1 MTYAKYSN
9 MFLLLFIA
17 CLQTACAANKV
28 RLIADYPIETGR
40 VFNKSQIG
48 GLSGIAFDAKTN
60 TLLSIS
66 DDAWVDQPRLFEFDF
81 QLTEKSFSVTPKNV
95 IYLKNSKNKN
105 FLTGTIDFED
115 LTLAGNEIYA
125 SSEGN
130 KFSLLKVHP
139 EIYVYN
145 REGKFIRF
153 IDVPEKFI
161 NKDNKSGVRENMS
174 FESLTSTKEG
184 DVLFVANEQGLL
196 QDAEVTTKEAG
207 STVRIIKYKN
217 DQAVA
222 EYPYLLDKLEDKTGD
237 NGLVAMVALNE
248 NSLFTL
254 ERSYLNDLKK
264 NVIRVYKVDLSNA
277 TEVSH
282 LAGLKNQ
289 NYQVAKKELVVD
301 FKDIV
306 DAISDKKLDNMEAMT
321 LGPILPNGNPTLIFV
336 SDNNFSKHQ
345 KTLFIA
351 LEVVIN

>member
-1 MTYAKYSN
+1 MNSAKYSK
-9 MFLLLFIA
+9 MILLLIVTCF
-17 CLQTACAANKV
+17 QSACAANKV

-40 VFNKSQIG
+40 VFNNSQIG

-66 DDAWVDQPRLFEFDF
+66 DDAWVDQPRIVEFDF
-81 QLTEKSFSVTPKNV
+81 QLTEKSFSATPKNI
-95 IYLKNSKNKN
+95 IYLKNEKNKK
-105 FLTGTIDFED
+105 FATGVIDFED
-115 LTLAGNEIYA
+115 ISIVGDEIYA

-130 KFSLLKVHP
+130 KLSKNKVHP

-145 REGKFIRF
+145 REGRFIRF

-161 NKDNKSGVRENMS
+161 NTNNKSGVRDNLS
-174 FESLTSTKEG
+174 FESLATTKDGET
-184 DVLFVANEQGLL
+184 LFVANEQGLI
-196 QDAEVTTKEAG
+196 QDAEVTTNEKG

-217 DQAVA
+217 EQAVG
-222 EYPYLLDKLEDKTGD
+222 EYPYMLEKLEDKNGD
-237 NGLVAMVALNE
+237 NGLVAMVALSE
-248 NSLFTL
+248 TSLFTL

-277 TEVSH
+277 TDISH
-282 LAGLKNQ
+282 LASLKDQ
-289 NYQVAKKELVVD
+289 SYQLVKKELVID
-301 FKDIV
+301 FKDIADKV
-306 DAISDKKLDNMEAMT
+306 SDKRLDNMEAMT

-345 KTLFIA
+345 RTLFIA

>member
-1 MTYAKYSN
+1 MAFAKYSK
-9 MFLLLFIA
+9 MILLLFIA

-40 VFNKSQIG
+40 VFNNSQVG
-48 GLSGIAFDAKTN
+48 GLSGIAFDSKTN
-60 TLLSIS
+60 TLLTIA
-66 DDAWVDQPRLFEFDF
+66 DDAWVDQPRIIEFDF
-81 QLTEKSFSVTPKNV
+81 QLNEKTFSVNPKNV
-95 IYLKNSKNKN
+95 IYLKNNKNKN
-105 FLTGTIDFED
+105 FLPGTIDFED
-115 LTLAGNEIYA
+115 LTLVGNEIYA
-125 SSEGN
+125 ASEGN

-161 NKDNKSGVRENMS
+161 NKDNKTGVRDNMS
-174 FESLTSTKEG
+174 FESITSTKEG
-184 DVLFVANEQGLL
+184 NVVFVANEQGLL
-196 QDAEVTTKEAG
+196 QDAEVTTNQAG

-222 EYPYLLDKLEDKTGD
+222 EYPYVLEKLEDKTGD

-264 NVIRVYKVDLSNA
+264 NVIRVYKVDLTSA
-277 TEVSH
+277 TDVSH
-282 LAGLKNQ
+282 LDAIKNQ
-289 NYQVAKKELVVD
+289 SYQVAKKELVID
-301 FKDIV
+301 FKDIA
-306 DAISDKKLDNMEAMT
+306 DAVSEKRLDNMEAMT

-345 KTLFIA
+345 RTLFIA